1 VADLGLARDLLE
13 AFRSLEGEITAAFRD
28 RGISDLRPSHAR
40 AMLLIDRAG
49 TRLGELSQRAQ
60 VTKQA
65 MMQVVDDL
73 VAMGVA
79 RRVPDPG
86 DARAKIVKLTAR
98 GLRNRAE
105 ARRVLA
111 MVDGRIKR
119 RLGDRRYDALRVALA
134 ELSSEEE

>member
-13 AFRSLEGEITAAFRD
+13 AFRSLDGEIVAALRD

-65 MMQVVDDL
+65 MMQVVDEL
-73 VAMGVA
+73 VAMGFA

-86 DARAKIVKLTAR
+86 GARAKIVKHTAR

>member
-13 AFRSLEGEITAAFRD
+13 AFRSLDGEIVAALRD

-65 MMQVVDDL
+65 MMQVVDEL
-73 VAMGVA
+73 VAMGFA